1 MNKAQVGKLGE
12 RLAAKYLR
20 RHGYD
25 ILERNIHV
33 SHEEIDIIAINKQYI
48 AFVEVKTRV
57 SRPENADYLSA
68 PASAVTIKKQEH
80 LLRAARA
87 YLAKSSFS
95 LQPRMDIIEVYL
107 TPDSDLSKK
116 DKCIEKISCI
126 FGLPRRPALL
136 INHIENAFGVH
147 GYRP

>member
-12 RLAAKYLR
+12 QLAAKYLR

-33 SHEEIDIIAINKQYI
+33 SHEEIDFIAINKQYI

-68 PASAVTIKKQEH
+68 PASAVTLKKQEH